1 MVCAYPPEFVL
12 LFLLIPLIT
21 VVIAALL
28 IWYYALRSAES
39 VAEKI
44 INIGVALLLDAFI
57 LSTAIS
63 LFYTLSGCGP

>member
-12 LFLLIPLIT
+12 LFLLIPLIS
-21 VVIAALL
+21 VVIAAMI

-39 VAEKI
+39 IAEKA

-57 LSTAIS
+57 VSTSIS
-63 LFYTLSGCGP
+63 LFYSLSGCGP

>member
-1 MVCAYPPEFVL
+1 MVCAYPTEFVL

-21 VVIAALL
+21 VVIAAML
-28 IWYYALRSAES
+28 IWYYALRSADFF
-39 VAEKI
+39 AEKV

-57 LSTAIS
+57 LSTSIS

>member
-1 MVCAYPPEFVL
+1 MVCAYPTEFVL

-39 VAEKI
+39 VAEKV

-57 LSTAIS
+57 LSTSIS